1 MPTANPTRRSH
12 MINRR
17 TLIGL
22 AGLTLVLFVAAGAIG
37 EDNDVLWIV
46 DDVVFFGFIG
56 CALALVVLSVGVL
69 VRSLADSR
77 RRSREPRS
85 TGT

>member
-1 MPTANPTRRSH
+1 
-12 MINRR
+12 MINRT

-22 AGLTLVLFVAAGAIG
+22 AALTLVLFVAAGAIG

-46 DDVVFFGFIG
+46 DDIVFFGFIG
-56 CALALVVLSVGVL
+56 CALALIVLSVGVL
-69 VRSLADSR
+69 VRSLSASR
-77 RRSREPRS
+77 RRSREARS

>member
-1 MPTANPTRRSH
+1 

-22 AGLTLVLFVAAGAIG
+22 AAATLVLFVAAGAIG

-46 DDVVFFGFIG
+46 DDIVWFAFLG
-56 CALALVVLSVGVL
+56 CALALIVLSISVL
-69 VRSLADSR
+69 VRSLAASR
-77 RRSREPRS
+77 RRSQEPRS
-85 TGT
+85 TST

>member
-1 MPTANPTRRSH
+1 

-22 AGLTLVLFVAAGAIG
+22 AALTLVLFVAASAIG

-46 DDVVFFGFIG
+46 DDIVFFGFIG

-77 RRSREPRS
+77 RRAREPRS